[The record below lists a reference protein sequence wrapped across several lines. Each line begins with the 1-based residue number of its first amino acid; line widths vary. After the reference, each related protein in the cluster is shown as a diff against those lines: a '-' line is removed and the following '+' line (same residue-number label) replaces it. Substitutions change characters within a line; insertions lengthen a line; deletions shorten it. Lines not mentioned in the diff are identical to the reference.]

1 MEGLID
7 LLAKYWIVPA
17 VAAILGG
24 PVFVSFIKQ
33 KVGSIKIPKMPSF
46 RLGKKSEVV
55 VDTNTLVDQDIA
67 AIQWL
72 ANRAVDVNDES
83 LILELENVNKK
94 FFHIHRTMR
103 KPAAVGPINAD
114 KT

>member
-1 MEGLID
+1 MEGLVD

-17 VAAILGG
+17 VAAIFGG
-24 PVFVSFIKQ
+24 PVLVSFIKQ
-33 KVGSIKIPKMPSF
+33 KVGNIKFPKISSF
-46 RLGKKSEVV
+46 KFGKKKEVV
-55 VDTNTLVDQDIA
+55 VDANILVDKDIA

-72 ANRAVDVNDES
+72 ADRAVDVNDES

-103 KPAAVGPINAD
+103 KPAIVGPVNAD

>member
-1 MEGLID
+1 MEGLLD

-17 VAAILGG
+17 LAAVLGG
-24 PVFVSFIKQ
+24 PAFVSFIKQ
-33 KVGSIKIPKMPSF
+33 KVGSIKLPKMPSL
-46 RLGKKSEVV
+46 RLGKKSVEVT
-55 VDTNTLVDQDIA
+55 VDLVEKDIA

-94 FFHIHRTMR
+94 FFHIHRSMR
-103 KPAAVGPINAD
+103 KPVVAGPVD
-114 KT
+114 TK

>member
-1 MEGLID
+1 MEGLLD

-17 VAAILGG
+17 VVAVFGG
-24 PVFVSFIKQ
+24 PAVFSFIKQ
-33 KVGSIKIPKMPSF
+33 KVGNLQLPKLPSLK
-46 RLGKKSEVV
+46 RGNKSEVV
-55 VDTNTLVDQDIA
+55 VDTTNLVDQDIA

-103 KPAAVGPINAD
+103 KPAIVGPVNSD
-114 KT
+114 KA

>member
-17 VAAILGG
+17 VAAIFGG
-24 PVFVSFIKQ
+24 PVLVSFIKQ
-33 KVGSIKIPKMPSF
+33 KVGSIKLPKMPSL
-46 RLGKKSEVV
+46 RLGKKSEAV
-55 VDTNTLVDQDIA
+55 VDTTLVDQDIA

-103 KPAAVGPINAD
+103 KPVVGSPVNAD
-114 KT
+114 KA